1 MMKTTVLLFL
11 FSVSLA
17 AQAPKPANQA
27 CGACIRADEEFL
39 ANDAL
44 RGRGSG
50 TEDEHIAAAYL
61 GSELR
66 RYGIE
71 PAGDGGSYVQ
81 TVTISTRT
89 VTGAP
94 KLTVGATGQQTE
106 FVHGKQIV
114 VSAVGQDH
122 VVAPLH
128 KLMSAKGSLE
138 KGDAVFISPSMC
150 TGQGCL
156 RSLTSL
162 VNAGAAILL
171 IPAGTGMDQQWQ
183 RLASRLPGA
192 VVDMGGPAAG
202 GTARVSIVFLD
213 NEVTKTLAAAP
224 DNTEINLFAELGP
237 PQVQHTWNAAGILR
251 GEDPDH
257 AVLLSAHLDHLGV
270 GQPVGGD
277 AIYNGADDD
286 ASGCT
291 AVLEMA
297 HALGAGPKPKRT
309 VLFVMFGSEEKDGFG
324 ARWWLD
330 HPTVPLDHLIANLEF
345 EMIGR
350 ADKAVKPDE
359 LWLTGWE
366 RSTLG
371 PELARH
377 GAKLVQ
383 DPHPAENFFTRSDN
397 IALARRGIV
406 AQTVSSFGLHNDY
419 HRPSDDLQH
428 LDFAHMEQAIG
439 SMIEPVR
446 WLVNSD
452 FVPQWNPGGKP

>member
-1 MMKTTVLLFL
+1 M

-17 AQAPKPANQA
+17 AQAPKPAAEA
-27 CGACIRADEEFL
+27 CGPCIRADEEFL
-39 ANDAL
+39 AGDTL
-44 RGRGSG
+44 HGRGSG
-50 TEDEHIAAAYL
+50 TEDEHLAAAYL

-71 PAGDGGSYVQ
+71 PAGDDGGYVQ
-81 TVTISTRT
+81 TVTITTRA
-89 VTGAP
+89 VTSAP
-94 KLTVGATGQQTE
+94 KLTIGASGHETEFLHGQQI
-106 FVHGKQIV
+106 IV
-114 VSAVGQDH
+114 NNVGRDH

-128 KLMSAKGSLE
+128 KLTSAKGALE
-138 KGDAVFISPSMC
+138 KGEAVFIPPSIC
-150 TGQGCL
+150 TGQSCL
-156 RSLTSL
+156 RSVTSLTS
-162 VNAGAAILL
+162 AGAAVLL
-171 IPAGTGMDQQWQ
+171 IAADSRTRDQWQ
-183 RLASRLPGA
+183 RLGARLPSP
-192 VVDMGGPAAG
+192 VVDMGTTAG
-202 GTARVSIVFLD
+202 SSTPRVAVVLL
-213 NEVTKTLAAAP
+213 NEDAVKAIAAAP

-237 PQVQHTWNAAGILR
+237 SQIAHTWNAIGILR
-251 GEDPDH
+251 GQDPDH

-270 GQPVGGD
+270 GQAVNGD

-291 AVLEMA
+291 AVLELA

-309 VLFVMFGSEEKDGFG
+309 VLFVMFGSEERGGFG

-330 HPTVPLDHLIANLEF
+330 HPTVPLDHLVANLEF

-350 ADKAVKPDE
+350 ADPAVKPDE

-366 RSTLG
+366 RSDLG
-371 PELARH
+371 PALAKQ
-377 GAKLVQ
+377 GAKLVG
-383 DPHPAENFFTRSDN
+383 DPHPAENFFARSDN
-397 IALARRGIV
+397 IQLARRGIV
-406 AQTVSSFGLHNDY
+406 AQTVSSFGLHTDY

-428 LDFAHMEQAIG
+428 LDFTHMQRAIG